1 MCIRD
6 RAYCGW
12 VTSKCPRQSACPP
25 RTLWDDDSNWTP
37 NCSAFV
43 GFAIGSGPKFC
54 VASYLKRNQL
64 RYQRHPTI
72 DRKCVTPN
80 AGVGL
85 LVRRS
90 SGPARYSIT
99 RLKRSFHFRRC
110 RRPIEKSPLA
120 QIQRTPCAVFGVA
133 WGAADD
139 GDYDEPFGDRSD
151 ERFARSGGR
160 PDQGIRG
167 SEVDGAWAP
176 PGLTAGEGLSSAR
189 PRGAGVQSARQA
201 GNG

>member
-1 MCIRD
+1 MPLKIKQKTTLGATP
-6 RAYCGW
+6 RA
-12 VTSKCPRQSACPP
+12 
-25 RTLWDDDSNWTP
+25 
-37 NCSAFV
+37 
-43 GFAIGSGPKFC
+43 
-54 VASYLKRNQL
+54 
-64 RYQRHPTI
+64 I
-72 DRKCVTPN
+72 DRFHKYGCFFSD
-80 AGVGL
+80 L
-85 LVRRS
+85 LTILNVD
-90 SGPARYSIT
+90 PLTASIDI
-99 RLKRSFHFRRC
+99 FHNMSYANLAC

-120 QIQRTPCAVFGVA
+120 QIQMSPCAVFGVA

-160 PDQGIRG
+160 PDQGFRG

-201 GNG
+201 EQPKLSHQ